1 MSTTTTRAAASARE
15 QATAGDAREV
25 TLRGEG
31 ISKVYG
37 KRSSA
42 HTAVRPMD
50 ITVHSRS
57 AIGVVGES
65 GSGKSTLSR
74 MLVGLESPTT
84 GIVSLDGADIQRME
98 RTADESRMLRRN
110 VQYIAQDTF
119 SSFDPRR
126 KLRDAVAQPLRVL
139 RGETGSEAEDRIA
152 ETMRLLRLDPA
163 FLDKYPH
170 QISGGQRQR
179 FSIARAL
186 VVRPRVLLCDEVV
199 SALDVSVQGAVLNT
213 ITAYCR
219 DNAVGLVFVSHGLP
233 ATAFVADELLVMRHG
248 EVVEHRPTADVLSA
262 PAHPYT
268 ASLLDAYTRA
278 PRHLLPADVE
288 LPDAAPDTVL
298 EEAH

>member
-1 MSTTTTRAAASARE
+1 MSTMTRAATTARDKSA
-15 QATAGDAREV
+15 AGDAREV

-31 ISKVYG
+31 ISKVFG
-37 KRSSA
+37 KRGNA

-50 ITVHSRS
+50 ITVHARS

-74 MLVGLESPTT
+74 MLVGLEAPTT
-84 GIVSLDGADIQRME
+84 GVITLDGQDIQRME
-98 RTADESRMLRRN
+98 RAAEDSRALRRT

-126 KLRDAVAQPLRVL
+126 RLRDAVAQPLKVL

-152 ETMRLLRLDPA
+152 DVMRILRLDPA

-213 ITAYCR
+213 IRAYCR
-219 DNAVGLVFVSHGLP
+219 DNLVGLVFVSHGLP
-233 ATAFVADELLVMRHG
+233 ATAFISEDLLVMRHG
-248 EVVEHRPTADVLSA
+248 EVVEHRPTADVLAA

-288 LPDAAPDTVL
+288 LPEVDDHHL
-298 EEAH
+298 EEVR